1 MLWLSF
7 KGLRIVEEGIAKNK
21 DKKRMLLFLCIW
33 YNAIFLFLLEILVP
47 VALANVLEAWSDTV
61 LLRSVTDQ
69 IAVPSKPERPSF

>member
-1 MLWLSF
+1 
-7 KGLRIVEEGIAKNK
+7 
-21 DKKRMLLFLCIW
+21 MLLFLCIW